1 MPDKRKMPEPEILNP
16 RYEGA
21 TPEMV
26 ALALLRSKPN
36 EPRRG
41 GETLVDGVDRV
52 S

>member
-1 MPDKRKMPEPEILNP
+1 MTDKRKLPEPEILNP

-26 ALALLRSKPN
+26 ALALLRSKPD
-36 EPRRG
+36 EPAR
-41 GETLVDGVDRV
+41 ENPAPGVDRP